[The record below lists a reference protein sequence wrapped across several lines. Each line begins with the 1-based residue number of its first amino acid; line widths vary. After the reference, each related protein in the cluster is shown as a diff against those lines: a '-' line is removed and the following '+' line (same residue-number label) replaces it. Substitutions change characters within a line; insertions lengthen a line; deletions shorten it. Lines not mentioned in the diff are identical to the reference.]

1 MDEAFAF
8 QGIEEGGDGLAGGA
22 DDGGELFGTEPV
34 GEAGGG
40 ALRTG
45 VFGLAQKQV
54 EQPAAHIVEDETVD
68 DGKRMQ
74 KVGAGEVVSVH
85 IQGRKISGVTNG
97 GGKFLTYAPED
108 PNLVSTLMQ
117 KKIEVVAEPD
127 EESPWYMTLLAS
139 WFPMVLLIGV
149 WIFFMRQMQNGGGRA
164 MNFGRSRARMIS
176 QEQTRVTFDDV
187 AGVDEAKEELTEV
200 VQFLSDPKKFTRLG
214 GRIPKGVL
222 LVGSPGTGKTLL
234 ARAVA
239 GEAGVPFFSISGS
252 DFVEMF
258 VGVGAARVRDLFM
271 TKELLLTIFFPDTPL
286 HDGAVIVRGETV
298 AAAGCIMEVP
308 PDMVSRYGIIEGEE
322 FAPGLYRVRNLVE
335 KPKANEAPSR
345 LAIVGRYV
353 LFPDIFYHLEKV
365 VPGHDLDRF
374 VAVQQGRGVAFATPA
389 PVVTDTYAYIQT
401 VPSVHTGNSLGFI
414 AWKGEP
420 GRYAHAGTR
429 PLPCDLSI
437 PPAPWRAHLRGLD
450 HVATRVRA
458 RARDAAILEF
468 LSLTNYRFD
477 FAVYVESLNSITNVA
492 RLADGQY
499 AQVFTSGIA
508 PADDDAP
515 DTAGPTER
523 FICNYGLRPHHMAF
537 RVEHIETVVAGLQ
550 AAGMGF
556 LSALVGSRE
565 EGLKQIFSTMSPKTY
580 LVNEYIERYDGFD
593 GFFTKANVT
602 HLTKATEKQ

>member
-1 MDEAFAF
+1 VDATFHNDDARLLAAVDKVLEARRRDGLDGLVGDLAAVIIHTAPDDLLPAARELCLGTAAAPALAFATS
-8 QGIEEGGDGLAGGA
+8 EASCLVLRDGCGA
-22 DDGGELFGTEPV
+22 DLVLTARHGGVNPFLPYN
-34 GEAGGG
+34 
-40 ALRTG
+40 R
-45 VFGLAQKQV
+45 
-54 EQPAAHIVEDETVD
+54 
-68 DGKRMQ
+68 
-74 KVGAGEVVSVH
+74 
-85 IQGRKISGVTNG
+85 GRKT
-97 GGKFLTYAPED
+97 A
-108 PNLVSTLMQ
+108 
-117 KKIEVVAEPD
+117 
-127 EESPWYMTLLAS
+127 
-139 WFPMVLLIGV
+139 
-149 WIFFMRQMQNGGGRA
+149 A
-164 MNFGRSRARMIS
+164 M
-176 QEQTRVTFDDV
+176 
-187 AGVDEAKEELTEV
+187 
-200 VQFLSDPKKFTRLG
+200 
-214 GRIPKGVL
+214 
-222 LVGSPGTGKTLL
+222 
-234 ARAVA
+234 
-239 GEAGVPFFSISGS
+239 
-252 DFVEMF
+252 
-258 VGVGAARVRDLFM
+258 
-271 TKELLLTIFFPDTPL
+271 
-286 HDGAVIVRGETV
+286 
-298 AAAGCIMEVP
+298 
-308 PDMVSRYGIIEGEE
+308 
-322 FAPGLYRVRNLVE
+322 
-335 KPKANEAPSR
+335 
-345 LAIVGRYV
+345 
-353 LFPDIFYHLEKV
+353 
-365 VPGHDLDRF
+365 VPGRLETFVFHCHDLDRF

-523 FICNYGLRPHHMAF
+523 FICNYGRRPPHMAV